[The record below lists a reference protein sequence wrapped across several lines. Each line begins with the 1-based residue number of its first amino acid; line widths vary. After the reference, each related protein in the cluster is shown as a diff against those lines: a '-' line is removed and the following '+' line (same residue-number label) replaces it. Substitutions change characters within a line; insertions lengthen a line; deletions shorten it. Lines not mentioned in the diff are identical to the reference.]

1 MLTPLTPFTPVMVC
15 SRSDTTDTMSIENR
29 IANYKNQYD
38 TMYSTVQTAITNGH
52 NVVIC
57 GPGRSGKS
65 YITDSL
71 REVLQLNGYKTY
83 YGVQD
88 YAQYHRPSSVKFWIE
103 ELDTHSHML
112 SDIMHD
118 YKYIELTL
126 QHEQA
131 WGDNY

>member
-1 MLTPLTPFTPVMVC
+1 MLC
-15 SRSDTTDTMSIENR
+15 SQSATTGTTDTMSIENR
-29 IANYKNQYD
+29 IANYKDQYD
-38 TMYSTVQTAITNGH
+38 AMYSTVQTAIANGH

-83 YGVQD
+83 YGFQD
-88 YAQYHRPSSVKFWIE
+88 YNQYHRPSDAKFWIE
-103 ELDTHSHML
+103 ELDTRSHTL
-112 SDIMHD
+112 SGIMHN

-126 QHEQA
+126 QHDPN
-131 WGDNY
+131 WDGIY